1 MLHLAFIKRQVVRS
15 RKQAAVFVLCVI
27 LSMITLI
34 ALNGFSTSVHEAL
47 MNDARRLQAGDIII
61 KSRYDFTPALK
72 AAVARFAAD
81 GRIATARMYEFYS
94 IVRTVEE
101 ERSLLAMLKVAGRGY
116 PFYGQVV
123 LASGHGFEQAL
134 QPGTV
139 IVESGLLERLAL
151 SVGDVLRV
159 GNADLTIADVVTL
172 EPDRPVT
179 FFSFGPRVFIHP
191 ENLDALGLVDK
202 TARVRHRLL
211 LKIPDPSR
219 LDTITAALMKV
230 ADPDQE
236 RVETF
241 QSTNSRMQRFF
252 DNLLFFLNL
261 IGIFTLLLAGI
272 GIQSALSAFL
282 KEKTYTM
289 AIAKTVG
296 ATSHFITVH
305 YLMVVMI
312 LGLAGTLLGIVMGLG
327 LQHILPSLFT
337 GFLPEN
343 LDVQYSWLAMLE
355 SLLLG
360 GVAVALF
367 AFLPLYRLKDI
378 RPTVIFRKESPRGSG
393 RWPYILTALA
403 IATIFIGLILWQ
415 LRDVRLGLYFVGA
428 IIGFLLVTTIFVQGV
443 LLLLRKVR
451 FKRLVLRQA
460 IKGLFRPGNSTR
472 PILITLTAAL
482 AVIFCIY
489 LVEANL
495 DTAYVQSYPEDAPNI
510 FLIDIQKEQVDG
522 VSELIDAADF
532 YPVVRARIRAINDV
546 KVNRAV
552 ERKKVRGDNL
562 AREFNLTYR
571 QQLLEDERL
580 LEGKALY
587 RSDWEGPQV
596 SVLDMVV
603 KIHKMKIGDVLHFN
617 IQGVPLSAR
626 ISSIRTRTKESIKP
640 FFYFVF
646 PPQVLAPAPQ
656 TVFAAARVPKE
667 RISGLQNQVVARFP
681 NISFIDI
688 TETAL
693 VFSKVMHKLST
704 IIRFFTSFSIIAG
717 LLIMISAIFAT
728 RATRI
733 QEAVY
738 FKILGATRGFVRRVF
753 AFENMFIG
761 ALSAILALG
770 AAHGAAYLICAR
782 ILDIAYRP
790 FMGDSF
796 IMLLLPI
803 ALVVAVGMGA
813 SWAVLNKKPVS
824 YLRTQG
830 SQ

>member
-1 MLHLAFIKRQVVRS
+1 MLHPAFIRRQVVRS
-15 RKQAAVFVLCVI
+15 RKQATVFVLCVV

-34 ALNGFSTSVHEAL
+34 ALNGFATSVHQAL

-61 KSRYDFTPALK
+61 RSHYAFTPGLQ
-72 AAVARFAAD
+72 AAVNRLAAD
-81 GRIATARMYEFYS
+81 TRISAARLYEFYS
-94 IVRTVEE
+94 IVRTRGED
-101 ERSLLAMLKVAGRGY
+101 RSLLAMLKVTGRGY

-123 LASGHGFEQAL
+123 LTSGNRFDQVL

-139 IVESGLLERLAL
+139 IVEAGLLERLAL
-151 SVGDVLRV
+151 SVGDTLRV
-159 GNADLTIADVVTL
+159 GDADLTIADVVTL

-191 ENLDALGLVDK
+191 EDLDGLGLIDR
-202 TARVRHRLL
+202 TARVHHKLL
-211 LKIPDPSR
+211 LKVHDPAQLEPIAGTLS
-219 LDTITAALMKV
+219 AA
-230 ADPDQE
+230 ADQEQE
-236 RVETF
+236 RVATF

-252 DNLLFFLNL
+252 NNLLFFLNL

-282 KEKTYTM
+282 KEKSYTM

-296 ATSHFITVH
+296 ATSRFITAH
-305 YLMVVMI
+305 YLIIVMI
-312 LGLAGTLLGIVMGLG
+312 LGLAGTLLGTAIGMGLQR
-327 LQHILPSLFT
+327 LLPALFS
-337 GFLPEN
+337 GFLPAS
-343 LDVQYSWLAMLE
+343 LDVRLSWPAMLE
-355 SLLLG
+355 GLLLG
-360 GVAVALF
+360 GVVVALF
-367 AFLPLYRLKDI
+367 AFLPLYRLKHV
-378 RPTVIFRKESPRGSG
+378 RPTVIFRKESPPGRGG
-393 RWPYILTALA
+393 LPYILTALA
-403 IATIFIGLILWQ
+403 IAAIFIGLIIWQ

-428 IIGFLLVTTIFVQGV
+428 IIGFLILTALVVQIV
-443 LLLLRKVR
+443 LLLFRKIR
-451 FKRLVLRQA
+451 FRRLILRQA

-495 DTAYVQSYPEDAPNI
+495 DRAYVQSYPADAPNI
-510 FLIDIQKEQVDG
+510 FLIDIQKEQVNG
-522 VSELIDAADF
+522 VAALIGEATF
-532 YPVVRARIRAINDV
+532 YPIVRARIRAINNV
-546 KVNRAV
+546 AVNRTA
-552 ERKKVRGDNL
+552 ERRRRGDNL

-571 QQLLEDERL
+571 HHLLSDERL
-580 LEGKALY
+580 LEGDALF
-587 RSDWEGPQV
+587 RPDWDGPQV
-596 SVLDMVV
+596 SVLDTVV
-603 KIHKMKIGDVLHFN
+603 RMRKMEVGDVLRFN

-626 ISSIRTRTKESIKP
+626 VASIRTRTKESIKP

-646 PPQVLAPAPQ
+646 PEQVLAPAPQ
-656 TVFAAARVPKE
+656 TLFAATRVPRE
-667 RISGLQNQVVARFP
+667 QISQLQNQVVARFP

-688 TETAL
+688 TETVT

-704 IIRFFTSFSIIAG
+704 IIRFFTFFSIIAG

-728 RATRI
+728 RATRM

-738 FKILGATRGFVRRVF
+738 FKILGATRGFVGRVF

-770 AAHGAAYLICAR
+770 AAHGAGYLICSR

-790 FMGDSF
+790 FIGDSF

-803 ALVVAVGMGA
+803 ALVIAVGMGA
-813 SWAVLNKKPVS
+813 SRTVLKKKPVS
-824 YLRTQG
+824 YLRGQEG
-830 SQ
+830 R